1 MTKIIFTITT
11 ENEKKLRE
19 QTHKQGDLSNTIN
32 QALKE
37 HFKKAEK

>member
-19 QTHKQGDLSNTIN
+19 YTHKQGDLSNIIN
-32 QALKE
+32 QALE
-37 HFKKAEK
+37 QYLKKVEQ